1 MSDRY
6 DPLLRRTAEL
16 ALDYLGGLP
25 ERPVG
30 PTVDHDKLYAALN
43 RPLADRGEDPMA
55 VVEQL
60 FADADPGIVACVG
73 PRYFGFVHGG
83 ALPASVAA
91 DWLVTTWD
99 IACSMYVC
107 SPAVAVIEEI
117 AAGWLCDLF
126 GLSGPSGPSGS
137 SEQGR
142 EISTGFTTGCNMANF
157 TGLAAGRHALL
168 ARAGWDVEAD
178 GLFGAPTINVVV
190 GAEAHGSIFAALQML
205 GLGRERVSRIDA
217 DDQGRMRADVL
228 ESVLDGLSGPT
239 IVIAQA
245 GNVNSGAF
253 DPFPA
258 IADACEA
265 HDAWLHI
272 DGAFGLWAAVSP
284 AYRHLTAGVERADSW
299 AADGHKWLNV
309 PYDSGIVMTADA
321 EAHRAAMTISGS
333 YLVKDRD
340 SVRDRGDWVPESS
353 RRPRGVPIYAAIR
366 SLGRDGLAAMIE
378 RCCDHA
384 RHMAERLAA
393 APGVE
398 ILNQVVINQVMAR
411 FADDDEATRR
421 VIAHAQAEGTCWMGK
436 TTWHGKV
443 AMRLSVSNW
452 STTREDIDRSV
463 DAILA
468 GF

>member
-1 MSDRY
+1 MSERY
-6 DPLLRRTAEL
+6 DPLLRRTAEI
-16 ALDYLGGLP
+16 ALGYLDGLP

-30 PTVDHDKLYAALN
+30 PPVDHDALAAALAK
-43 RPLADRGEDPMA
+43 PLADKGEDPMT
-55 VVEQL
+55 VIEQL
-60 FADADPGIVACVG
+60 VADADPGIVACVG

-117 AAGWLCDLF
+117 AAGWLCELF
-126 GLSGPSGPSGS
+126 GLSGR
-137 SEQGR
+137 GR

-157 TGLAAGRHALL
+157 TGLAAARHALL
-168 ARAGWDVEAD
+168 ARADWDVEAR
-178 GLFGAPTINVVV
+178 GLFGAPEINVVV

-205 GLGRERVSRIDA
+205 GLGRERVIRVVA
-217 DDQGRMRADVL
+217 DDQGRMDADAL
-228 ESVLDGLSGPT
+228 SSALDKLSGPT
-239 IVIAQA
+239 IVITQA

-253 DPFPA
+253 DPFMA

-265 HDAWLHI
+265 HGAWHHV
-272 DGAFGLWAAVSP
+272 DGAFGLWAAASP
-284 AYRHLTAGVERADSW
+284 AHRHLVAGVERADSW

-321 EAHRAAMTISGS
+321 DAHRAAMTISGS
-333 YLVKDRD
+333 YLVKDQI
-340 SVRDRGDWVPESS
+340 SARDRGDWVPESS

-366 SLGRDGLAAMIE
+366 SLGRQGLAAMIE

-384 RHMAERLAA
+384 RHMAMRLGD
-393 APGVE
+393 APGVD
-398 ILNQVVINQVMAR
+398 ILNEVVINQVMAH
-411 FADDDEATRR
+411 FGDDDAATRA
-421 VIAHAQAEGTCWMGK
+421 VIAAAQADGTCWMGE

-452 STTREDIDRSV
+452 STTRDDIERSA

-468 GF
+468 GFTS

>member
-1 MSDRY
+1 MSDHY
-6 DPLLRRTAEL
+6 DHLLRRTTEL
-16 ALDYLGGLP
+16 ALDYLNGLP

-30 PTVDHDKLYAALN
+30 PPVDHDALVAALAK
-43 RPLADRGEDPMA
+43 PLADQGEDPMT
-55 VVEQL
+55 VIEQL
-60 FADADPGIVACVG
+60 VRDADPGLVAVAG

-83 ALPASVAA
+83 AVPASVAA
-91 DWLVTTWD
+91 DWLVSTWD

-107 SPAVAVIEEI
+107 SPAAAVIEEV
-117 AAGWLCDLF
+117 AAGWLGDLF
-126 GLSGPSGPSGS
+126 GLSGPN
-137 SEQGR
+137 R
-142 EISTGFTTGCNMANF
+142 KISTGFTTGCNLANF

-168 ARAGWDVEAD
+168 ARANWDVEAQ
-178 GLFGAPTINVVV
+178 GLFGAPIINVVV

-205 GLGRERVSRIDA
+205 GLGRERVTRIEA
-217 DDQGRMRADVL
+217 DDQGRMRADAL
-228 ESVLDGLSGPT
+228 KSVLDDLSGPT
-239 IVIAQA
+239 IVCAQA

-253 DPFPA
+253 DPFMP
-258 IADACEA
+258 IADACQA
-265 HDAWLHI
+265 HDAWLHV

-284 AYRHLTAGVERADSW
+284 AYRHLVAGVERADSW

-333 YLVKDRD
+333 YLLKDRD
-340 SVRDRGDWVPESS
+340 SARDRSDWVPESS

-378 RCCDHA
+378 RCCGHA
-384 RHMAERLAA
+384 RRMAERLGAA
-393 APGVE
+393 HGVE
-398 ILNQVVINQVMAR
+398 ILNDVVINQVMAR
-411 FADDDEATRR
+411 FADDDDATRK
-421 VIAHAQAEGTCWMGK
+421 VIAAAQADGTCWLGE

-452 STTREDIDRSV
+452 STTKDDIERSA

-468 GF
+468 GFTS